1 MNLVLTTV
9 ALKVKNKGDATRKGS
24 DYVTFI
30 CPNPKCGHR
39 NKQSMYETQNYVPS
53 QESWLPFK
61 CTMCRTIVEVT
72 PPASAGSLIVSPDD
86 FGREMAQRRKD
97 LNLNRH

>member
-1 MNLVLTTV
+1 MNLILRTV
-9 ALKVKNKGDATRKGS
+9 ALKVVNKGNGKVKAS

-30 CPNPKCGHR
+30 CPNPRCNHR
-39 NKQSMYETQNYVPS
+39 NKQSMYEAEGYIPS
-53 QESWLPFK
+53 QESWIPFK
-61 CTMCRTIVEVT
+61 CTLCRTIVEVT

-97 LNLNRH
+97 LNLSY

>member
-1 MNLVLTTV
+1 MKLVLSTV
-9 ALKVKNKGDATRKGS
+9 ALKVRNKGDGKVKAS

-30 CPNPKCGHR
+30 CPNPKCNHR
-39 NKQSMYETQNYVPS
+39 NKQSMYEAQNYVPS
-53 QESWLPFK
+53 QESWIPFK
-61 CTMCRTIVEVT
+61 CTMCRTIIEVT

-97 LNLNRH
+97 LNLSH